1 MFPFVGENSI
11 LFGRAHMQDVKKLIG
26 KQIKILR
33 QASGMSQ
40 EELAEKVSLSAKY
53 LSRIERGNANP
64 TLDTF
69 MKLADSLQV
78 EVSELLHYEYEKSPK
93 ELKQFISRIAR
104 EDDEAKLR
112 LAAKILKAVYR

>member
-1 MFPFVGENSI
+1 MFSFIAENSI
-11 LFGRAHMQDVKKLIG
+11 LFGRVAMQDVKKLIG

-40 EELAEKVSLSAKY
+40 EELAEKISMSAKY
-53 LSRIERGNANP
+53 LSRIERGSANP

-78 EVSELLHYEYEKSPK
+78 EVSDLLHYEYEKSPK

>member
-1 MFPFVGENSI
+1 
-11 LFGRAHMQDVKKLIG
+11 
-26 KQIKILR
+26 
-33 QASGMSQ
+33 
-40 EELAEKVSLSAKY
+40 
-53 LSRIERGNANP
+53 
-64 TLDTF
+64 

-78 EVSELLHYEYEKSPK
+78 EVSDLLHYEYEKSPK